1 MTFSGKTIAGKF
13 GFAICPLVVALLST
27 AALAESVSI
36 SVESDKT
43 QMISVAAKPGTVVVG
58 NPSIADISMNGS
70 QVFIHGRAYGNTN
83 IIILDTK
90 GNQLANFDVTVKQ
103 STTNA
108 LSLYRGPARSSFA
121 CDPVCEA
128 NLQTGD
134 DSQFF
139 GSIMGMQTSKSSL
152 ATGSSSGEASAPA
165 AGQ

>member
-1 MTFSGKTIAGKF
+1 MTFAGTSFAGKL
-13 GFAICPLVVALLST
+13 GFAICPLVAAFLST
-27 AALAESVSI
+27 AAMAEPVSI

-43 QMISVAAKPGTVVVG
+43 QMISIATKPGTVVVG
-58 NPSIADISMNGS
+58 NPSIADISLNGS

-139 GSIMGMQTSKSSL
+139 SSVMGMQTSKSSL
-152 ATGSSSGEASAPA
+152 ASGGSSSESQAAPA
-165 AGQ
+165 AQ